1 MKTIHNSI
9 LAALVIAC
17 ASNAFAVQFENVL
30 ALSTKTGFRA
40 VFAWQADSLVSG
52 VVDYQ
57 IDGGQTQTAVPLANV
72 LDKAQM
78 AVIDGLEPGQTISY
92 RVRDQLSGT
101 SSAQRSFTA
110 GNAYESWNGSH
121 YQLNALVQL
130 DSQALPDGI
139 PFDLGVGDLAAGMQ
153 IVAERLYDAMDG
165 YAQMGTV
172 LVTDTLLNYP
182 LNLPFGVQA
191 VFGNTGCNNVTLDGI
206 GAVGHTLADFIV
218 ETSIPFDSHTFSGWM
233 VDNPCVGFYIGRVGQ
248 LVVPWEDDLH
258 LGYTMTHE
266 LMHYA
271 FNAPDLYSLNS
282 DADCR
287 NLDWD
292 GSLMHNTGGWNG
304 QRWELTEMDRD
315 PVSTPCDHGTQPY
328 SWQVLR
334 ERYDQI
340 PQNATPQNVVDTQA
354 RGNPTG
360 GSLEIWV
367 LDHEPGNSRLCRY
380 GTPDCFA
387 GN

>member
-1 MKTIHNSI
+1 MNNLYRSMLAVV
-9 LAALVIAC
+9 LAACTSV
-17 ASNAFAVQFENVL
+17 ASALQFENIIGM
-30 ALSTKTGFRA
+30 STKTGFRA
-40 VFAWQADSLVSG
+40 VFAWQADAVVSG

-72 LDKAQM
+72 VDRAQM
-78 AVIDGLEPGQTISY
+78 AVIDGLEPGQTVTY
-92 RVRDQLSGT
+92 RIRDQLSGT
-101 SSAQRSFTA
+101 SSAQRSLTA
-110 GNAYESWNGSH
+110 GNAYESWNGSS
-121 YQLNALVQL
+121 YTLNALVQL
-130 DSQALPDGI
+130 DSPALPDGV
-139 PFDLGVGDLAAGMQ
+139 PFDLGVGDLADGMQ

-172 LVTDTLLNYP
+172 LVTDTVLNYP
-182 LNLPFGVQA
+182 LNIPFGVQS
-191 VFGNTGCNNVTLDGI
+191 VFGSAGCNNVMLDGI

-218 ETSIPFDSHTFSGWM
+218 ETSIPFDSHTFGGWM
-233 VDNPCVGFYIGRVGQ
+233 IDNPCVGFYIGRVGQ

-271 FNAPDLYSLNS
+271 FNAPDLYTLNS

-304 QRWELTEMDRD
+304 QRWELTELDRD
-315 PVSTPCDHGTQPY
+315 PVATPCDHGTQPY
-328 SWQVLR
+328 TWQALR
-334 ERYDQI
+334 DRYDQI
-340 PQNATPQNVVDTQA
+340 PQNAAPQNVVDTQA

-380 GTPDCFA
+380 GTPDCFP

>member
-1 MKTIHNSI
+1 MCGTYRKLFST
-9 LAALVIAC
+9 LLVI
-17 ASNAFAVQFENVL
+17 FATNLSAAQFQNVL
-30 ALSTKTGFRA
+30 GMSTKTGFRA
-40 VFAWQADSLVSG
+40 VFAWQADSLVSA

-57 IDGGQTQTAVPLANV
+57 IDGGQTRTAIPLVNAV
-72 LDKAQM
+72 DRAQM
-78 AVIDGLEPGQTISY
+78 VVVDGLQPGQTISY

-101 SSAQRSFTA
+101 TSSQNSFVA

-172 LVTDTLLNYP
+172 LVTDTVLNYP
-182 LNLPFGVQA
+182 LNIPFGVQA
-191 VFGNTGCNNVTLDGI
+191 IFGDAGCNSTNLDGI

-233 VDNPCVGFYIGRVGQ
+233 IDNPCVGFYIGRVGQ

-271 FNAPDLYSLNS
+271 FNAPDLYTLNS

-292 GSLMHNTGGWNG
+292 GSLMHNTGGWTG
-304 QRWELTEMDRD
+304 QRWELTELDRD
-315 PVSTPCDHGTQPY
+315 PISTPCDHGTQPY
-328 SWQVLR
+328 SWQALR

-354 RGNPTG
+354 RGNATG

>member
-1 MKTIHNSI
+1 MKTLFRS
-9 LAALVIAC
+9 LSAFVLC
-17 ASNAFAVQFENVL
+17 ASTLGANALQFENIVGM
-30 ALSTKTGFRA
+30 STKTGFRG
-40 VFAWQADSLVSG
+40 VFAWQADTVMSG
-52 VVDYQ
+52 IVEYQ
-57 IDGGQTQTAVPLANV
+57 INGGQTKTAFPLLNAV
-72 LDKAQM
+72 DRAQM
-78 AVIDGLEPGQTISY
+78 VIVDGLEPGQTVTY
-92 RVRDQLSGT
+92 RIRDQLSGT
-101 SSAQRSFTA
+101 TSTQHSFTA
-110 GNAYESWNGSH
+110 GNAYESWNGSN
-121 YQLNALVQL
+121 YRLNALVQL

-139 PFDLGVGDLAAGMQ
+139 PFDLGVGDLADGMK

-172 LVTDTLLNYP
+172 IVTDTVLNYP
-182 LNLPFGVQA
+182 LNLPFGVQS
-191 VFGNTGCNNVTLDGI
+191 VFGDTGCGDANVDGI

-271 FNAPDLYSLNS
+271 FNAPDLYLLNS

-292 GSLMHNTGGWNG
+292 GSLMHNTGGWTG
-304 QRWELTEMDRD
+304 ERWELTELDRD
-315 PVSTPCDHGTQPY
+315 PVATPCQHGTAPY
-328 SWQVLR
+328 TWQVLR

-340 PQNATPQNVVDTQA
+340 PQNSNPQNVVDSQA

-380 GTPDCFA
+380 GTAGCFDS
-387 GN
+387 N

>member
-1 MKTIHNSI
+1 MRTTSYSI
-9 LAALVIAC
+9 LGMLLI
-17 ASNAFAVQFENVL
+17 AFASSATAIQFENVL
-30 ALSTKTGFRA
+30 GLSTKTGFRGI
-40 VFAWQADSLVSG
+40 FAWQADAVVSG
-52 VVDYQ
+52 VVEYQ
-57 IDGGQTQTAVPLANV
+57 VDGGQTQTAVPLLNA
-72 LDKAQM
+72 LDRAQM
-78 AVIDGLEPGQTISY
+78 AIVDGLEPGQTVTY

-101 SSAQRSFTA
+101 LSAQHSFTA
-110 GNAYESWNGSH
+110 GNAYESWNGSR
-121 YQLNALVQL
+121 YRLNALVQL
-130 DSQALPDGI
+130 DAQALPDGI
-139 PFDLGVGDLAAGMQ
+139 PFDQGVGDLADGMR

-165 YAQMGTV
+165 YAQVGTV
-172 LVTDTLLNYP
+172 LVTDTVLNYP

-191 VFGNTGCNNVTLDGI
+191 IFGSSGCSDVNVDGI

-218 ETSIPFDSHTFSGWM
+218 ETSIPFDSHTFGGWM
-233 VDNPCVGFYIGRVGQ
+233 IDNPCVGFYIGRVGQ

-271 FNAPDLYSLNS
+271 FNAPDLYPLNS

-304 QRWELTEMDRD
+304 SRWELTELDRD
-315 PVSTPCDHGTQPY
+315 PVSTPCDQGTQPY
-328 SWQVLR
+328 TWQVLR

-340 PQNATPQNVVDTQA
+340 PENATPQNIVDTQA

-380 GTPDCFA
+380 GTPDCF
-387 GN
+387 GDE

>member
-1 MKTIHNSI
+1 MRYRLRIVGAILLALTTLNST
-9 LAALVIAC
+9 AAE
-17 ASNAFAVQFENVL
+17 FENVIGM
-30 ALSTKTGFRA
+30 STKTGFRG
-40 VFAWQADSLVSG
+40 VFAWQADTVISG

-57 IDGGQTQTAVPLANV
+57 VDGGQTQTAVPLLNAV
-72 LDKAQM
+72 DRAQM
-78 AVIDGLEPGQTISY
+78 AVVDDLQPGQTVTFH
-92 RVRDQLSGT
+92 VRDQLSGDT
-101 SSAQRSFTA
+101 SAQHSFTA
-110 GNAYESWNGSH
+110 GNAYESWNGSN
-121 YQLNALVQL
+121 YRLNALVQL
-130 DSQALPDGI
+130 DSPALPDGI
-139 PFDLGVGDLAAGMQ
+139 PFDLGVGDLADGMQ

-172 LVTDTLLNYP
+172 LVTDTMLNYP
-182 LNLPFGVQA
+182 VNIPFGLQS
-191 VFGNTGCNNVTLDGI
+191 VFGSSACANGNFDGV

-218 ETSIPFDSHTFSGWM
+218 ETSIPFDSHTFGGWM
-233 VDNPCVGFYIGRVGQ
+233 IDNPCVGFYIGRVGQ

-304 QRWELTEMDRD
+304 QRWELTELDRD
-315 PVSTPCDHGTQPY
+315 AVATPCDHGSQPY
-328 SWQVLR
+328 TWQVLR

-340 PQNATPQNVVDTQA
+340 PQNANPQNVVDTQA

-380 GTPDCFA
+380 GTPGCFTSD
-387 GN
+387 